1 MKRVDWS
8 SYEVG
13 NGWLLEDFRFDE
25 KDKSIESLSL
35 SGLNKLRKNKILIL
49 PEVIPDP
56 KIDEVRRLPRVEKI
70 QPFAF
75 VELEILEIFLP
86 QSLKE
91 IGERAFEGCLA
102 SNVHFGGYLETI
114 KAGAFKKNRFTKLD
128 FPDSLERIGDGAFA
142 NNSIYSL
149 VMGDNMF
156 EIGERAFAGNPIE
169 SIKLGKNLKK
179 IGIKAFPET
188 DVVEKALFDY
198 ATSNQEPN

>member
-1 MKRVDWS
+1 MKKVDWS
-8 SYEVG
+8 QCEVG
-13 NGWLLEDFRFDE
+13 NGWLLEDFRFNKE
-25 KDKSIESLSL
+25 DKSIESLSL
-35 SGLNKLRKNKILIL
+35 YGLKKLAKNSVLVIPGI
-49 PEVIPDP
+49 IPDP
-56 KIDEVRRLPRVEKI
+56 EIDETNKLPRVEKI

-75 VELEILEIFLP
+75 ADLEIFEIFLP